1 MELEYISQKNKLRLE
16 QEQKRQ
22 VKGPKDYSNLEL
34 SPNVI
39 NIQTITGK
47 FGHTN
52 ENEEIRCSP

>member
-16 QEQKRQ
+16 QEQKRV

-39 NIQTITGK
+39 NI
-47 FGHTN
+47 
-52 ENEEIRCSP
+52 

>member
-1 MELEYISQKNKLRLE
+1 MELEYISQKNKMRIE

-47 FGHTN
+47 FGHHDD
-52 ENEEIRCSP
+52 EQEEDISP